1 MNSIISEIIK
11 IEDQAQ
17 MISQEANMQKDRL
30 TKRLKDFYEE
40 ADRHMKETTLTTITT
55 LRSEQES
62 KNSEEMNALQVEL
75 ANKLNSLNAQYE
87 ESAGHWVQGICKRIT
102 QG

>member
-30 TKRLKDFYEE
+30 TKRLKDFIEC
-40 ADRHMKETTLTTITT
+40 
-55 LRSEQES
+55 
-62 KNSEEMNALQVEL
+62 
-75 ANKLNSLNAQYE
+75 
-87 ESAGHWVQGICKRIT
+87 AGK
-102 QG
+102 